1 MFAWQPVLF
10 CCHNNNH
17 PQSSK
22 QSAIEEFEDVL
33 EARQREKAEFQPGPR
48 ATPADLSN
56 DMRTMGRQ
64 LDKMLYLLVRK
75 DRTSHCW
82 QMPQGAL
89 EEGES
94 LLQVTCV
101 LGKETISF
109 EYLL

>member
-1 MFAWQPVLF
+1 M
-10 CCHNNNH
+10 
-17 PQSSK
+17 
-22 QSAIEEFEDVL
+22 

-56 DMRTMGRQ
+56 DMRTSERQ

-94 LLQVTCV
+94 LLQVVTCV